1 MKGSSVQTRIRG
13 LNVSRQP
20 ETVTIKL
27 FTIQNSSADKVS
39 SSVHLH
45 ILDRFVGDKRS
56 SFAGRLMNFGEKSFI
71 LLVSTAVFRLR
82 VAGGESSKCHHV
94 GKKLEFLFLEKNCK
108 KFFGEKND
116 FFQSLVQLFL
126 FPISEKKNFFEISI
140 YEKKFEDL
148 TAVADDK
155 NEQKILL
162 SVFSFYY

>member
-56 SFAGRLMNFGEKSFI
+56 SFAARLMNFGEKSFI

-108 KFFGEKND
+108 KFFGKKND

-126 FPISEKKNFFEISI
+126 FPISEKK
-140 YEKKFEDL
+140 
-148 TAVADDK
+148 K
-155 NEQKILL
+155 N
-162 SVFSFYY
+162 